1 MGKYLFIGTYTT
13 EGAKGVLKDGGSKRR
28 QVVQNL
34 MESLGGS
41 LEAFYFGFGGDDF
54 YVIGDLP
61 DHAAAAAGSMNVGA
75 SGTMAVRTVVLIEPE
90 ELDDASRRNVS
101 FSPPGA

>member
-1 MGKYLFIGTYTT
+1 
-13 EGAKGVLKDGGSKRR
+13 
-28 QVVQNL
+28 
-34 MESLGGS
+34 
-41 LEAFYFGFGGDDF
+41 
-54 YVIGDLP
+54 
-61 DHAAAAAGSMNVGA
+61 MNVGA

>member
-34 MESLGGS
+34 MSHS
-41 LEAFYFGFGGDDF
+41 
-54 YVIGDLP
+54 
-61 DHAAAAAGSMNVGA
+61 AA
-75 SGTMAVRTVVLIEPE
+75 R
-90 ELDDASRRNVS
+90 SRRSTSVS
-101 FSPPGA
+101 VATTSTSSATCQITPRPRPAA